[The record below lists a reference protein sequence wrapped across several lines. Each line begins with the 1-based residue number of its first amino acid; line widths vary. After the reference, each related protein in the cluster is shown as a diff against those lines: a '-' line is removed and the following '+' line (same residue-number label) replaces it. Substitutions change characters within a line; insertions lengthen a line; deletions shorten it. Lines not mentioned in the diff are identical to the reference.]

1 MQRRWRLQVNDGFVK
16 NPSAALSLRLLRS
29 TYYKKYASLEALFR
43 LASGAFYFA
52 VENFNSSE
60 VVSE

>member
-1 MQRRWRLQVNDGFVK
+1 VNDGFVK